1 MGSAVLM
8 RWWAGMAA
16 CLLLVFSGPAFADD
30 LLIIANPSVSL
41 DTPLSLR
48 ELTAIY
54 LLRVTRWPDGTHI
67 VPVNREFGSALRARF
82 TTSVLHEQ
90 NERLARYWNQM
101 HFQGKDPPLV
111 QESEDSML
119 AFVRSVP
126 GAIGYIRA
134 SREPDGVKVLRRV
147 PGN

>member
-1 MGSAVLM
+1 M
-8 RWWAGMAA
+8 RWLAGMAA
-16 CLLLVFSGPAFADD
+16 CLLLVFSSPASADG
-30 LLIIANPSVSL
+30 LLIIANPSVSV
-41 DTPLSLR
+41 DAPLSLK

-54 LLRVTRWPDGTHI
+54 LLRVTRWPDGSHI
-67 VPVNREFGSALRARF
+67 VPVNRELGSALRRQF
-82 TTSVLHEQ
+82 TSNVLHEQ
-90 NERLARYWNQM
+90 NDRLARYWNQM

-134 SREPDGVKVLRRV
+134 SSQPDGVKVLRHV
-147 PGN
+147 PEN